1 MKGKTALGNTAL
13 KEYNDFIQKLSIP
26 DTDTDPILASES
38 ELAKNKYQ
46 DIINKTG
53 GEYALTPALLLA
65 SNTAAL
71 TRNTKDKGL
80 DKKYFDMIQ
89 AELKRRLSGQRLIN
103 AQKSLGLAFDKF
115 GYLQDKDMRGLF
127 FKAGSENI
135 PTVAEAATKAGVNL
149 GEVRKAQVED
159 VRAKRKKGPN
169 SVSALLR
176 GIQP

>member
-1 MKGKTALGNTAL
+1 M
-13 KEYNDFIQKLSIP
+13 EYNDFIQKLSIP
-26 DTDTDPILASES
+26 DTETDPILASER

-89 AELKRRLSGQRLIN
+89 AELKRRLSGQRLAM
-103 AQKSLGLAFDKF
+103 AQKSLGLQFDKF

-135 PTVAEAATKAGVNL
+135 PTVAEAATKAGVDL
-149 GEVRKAQVED
+149 GKVRESQRE
-159 VRAKRKKGPN
+159 AKGSSKKNKLNP
-169 SVSALLR
+169 LLAN
-176 GIQP
+176 IKPQ